1 MPSLDIRPDHLHIV
15 RDILQTHAPDREVW
29 AFGSRAKWTARE
41 TSDLDLC
48 VQGDEP
54 LSFESMGLL
63 RAAFEE
69 SDLPYKV
76 DLVDWATTSDAF
88 RKIIERDKV
97 AVQTARRAARSTWRT
112 MAIEDCMAAIIDYRG
127 KTPTKTTSGIPLI
140 TAKIVKGGRFTEPD
154 EFIAEDAYEQWM
166 TRGIP
171 MKGDIVL
178 TTEAPLGEVAQLDGR
193 KVALAQRIITL
204 RGKPGLLDNTY
215 LKFILQSH
223 LVQARLSGRASGS
236 TVSGIKQ
243 SELRK
248 VELPIPSWNEQ
259 LGIAH
264 ILGSLDDKIELNRRI
279 NQTLETMAQAIFTS
293 WFVGFDPVT
302 AKIAAKAEG
311 RDPLRAAIRAISG
324 KTDAELDVL
333 PREQFDQLAATAAL
347 FPDEMEESELGEVPK
362 GWSTQALGEFLEL
375 SYGKSL
381 PKEQRKEGSIP
392 VYGSGGVGGFHES
405 ALVVAPG
412 IVVGRKGTVG
422 SLFWVEEDFYAI
434 DTVFY
439 VKPLS
444 KIPLYWIYQLL
455 KTVDIASLGADS
467 AVPGVNRNTIY
478 AQMAVV
484 PGSSILEVF
493 EKTLSPVVNEIKTLI
508 NQTSSLAALR
518 DALLPRLLSGSLAV
532 RYIESGAV

>member
-15 RDILQTHAPDREVW
+15 RDILQKHVPNHEVW

-76 DLVDWATTSDAF
+76 DVVDWATTGEAF

-97 AVQTARRAARSTWRT
+97 IVKTKREQDDWQECSLGDV
-112 MAIEDCMAAIIDYRG
+112 IELKRG
-127 KTPTKTTSGIPLI
+127 YDLPQQKRKPGPVPIVSSSGISDYHAEAMAKAPGVVTGRYGTIGKVFFLERDYWPLN
-140 TAKIVKGGRFTEPD
+140 TKLYVREFKGNDP
-154 EFIAEDAYEQWM
+154 
-166 TRGIP
+166 
-171 MKGDIVL
+171 
-178 TTEAPLGEVAQLDGR
+178 
-193 KVALAQRIITL
+193 
-204 RGKPGLLDNTY
+204 
-215 LKFILQSH
+215 KFISYLLETIDLHAYSDKGAVPGVNRNH
-223 LVQARLSGRASGS
+223 LHMARVKVPPLPKQRA
-236 TVSGIKQ
+236 
-243 SELRK
+243 
-248 VELPIPSWNEQ
+248 
-259 LGIAH
+259 IAH
-264 ILGSLDDKIELNRRI
+264 ILGTFDDKIELNRSI
-279 NQTLETMAQAIFTS
+279 NQTLEAMAQAIFKS
-293 WFVGFDPVT
+293 WFVDFDPVK
-302 AKIAAKAEG
+302 AKIAAQAEG
-311 RDPLRAAIRAISG
+311 RDPLRAAMRAISG
-324 KTDAELDVL
+324 KTDAELEAL
-333 PREQFDQLAATAAL
+333 PREHYDQLAATAAL
-347 FPDEMEESELGEVPK
+347 FPNEMEESELGEIPK
-362 GWSTQALGEFLEL
+362 GWSIQPLGEFLEL
-375 SYGKSL
+375 SYGKAL
-381 PKEQRKEGSIP
+381 PKEQRKEGAIP

-478 AQMAVV
+478 GQMAVV
-484 PGSSILEVF
+484 PSSSVLETF
-493 EKTLSPVVNEIKTLI
+493 EKTLSPVVSEIKTLL

-518 DALLPRLLSGSLAV
+518 DALLPKLLSGELSVTDIASP
-532 RYIESGAV
+532 IDEAAS